1 MKKNTLLSIASL
13 ACKLINAIILITI
26 ITATALFIHFQL
38 DKSAYQNWDFI
49 DQKSGSSI
57 ISLESKIDYSKNSET
72 VSPQKPNFINFSTLS
87 LYFNY
92 IKFTVSAS
100 LIFMSIRLFGKVI
113 ASVKNR
119 KTFEN
124 INAFAFKR
132 IGIYC
137 FIIGITS
144 SYDYYDFETQYKLT
158 RISLNLTF
166 FIIALIAL
174 VLSEIFKE
182 GNKLKLESDLTI

>member
-72 VSPQKPNFINFSTLS
+72 VS
-87 LYFNY
+87 
-92 IKFTVSAS
+92 AS

-137 FIIGITS
+137 FIIGIIS

-166 FIIALIAL
+166 YIIALIAF

>member
-1 MKKNTLLSIASL
+1 MKKNTLLTIAYFT
-13 ACKLINAIILITI
+13 CKLINAVILVTI
-26 ITATALFIHFQL
+26 IMFTVFFIHFQI
-38 DKSAYQNWDFI
+38 DKSAYQNWNFMD
-49 DQKSGSSI
+49 KGSSNSI
-57 ISLESKIDYSKNSET
+57 ISLESKIDYSQNSKT
-72 VSPQKPNFINFSTLS
+72 VSQQKPNFLNFSTLS

-92 IKFTVSAS
+92 LKFTVSAS
-100 LIFMSIRLFGKVI
+100 LIFISLRLFGKVI

-119 KTFEN
+119 KTFEK

-137 FIIGITS
+137 FIIGIIS
-144 SYDYYDFETQYKLT
+144 SYDYYDFETQFKLT

-166 FIIALIAL
+166 YIIALIAL